1 MRGAKPPSTSERGWG
16 PASAEKRC
24 DGCGYHV
31 ITPMQYLRMLTN
43 SLIAGALVGAYVA
56 LLVLQLNPMV
66 RLDSMAVARL
76 IATWAAFYGVH
87 AAAFFYG
94 LIVLRQLL
102 AVEVRSPGW
111 ISLRLLAA
119 FGTIAVSMSAL
130 VTWLNLDGFRSVL
143 GPDAAA
149 CMTDGALVVSLSA
162 AVCMVLALVQARVR
176 RGRGITATV
185 FGLVLVASLA
195 GPLYLRGAGESTPPP
210 RTPVAAQLAPAQS
223 SARVH
228 MILLDGASLDF
239 IAPNAAGGRFPNFG
253 SLLDSG
259 AVMHLA
265 TLRPTQPA
273 PVWTAVATGKLPFKT
288 SVYSAARYVVPGSD
302 QPLDLL
308 PDFCFAQALV
318 RLGLIEQEERAS
330 DAVRARPIWELL
342 SGYGITAGVIDWP
355 LTYPAH
361 AVNGY
366 LISDEFLHRDAA
378 SVMASLGEPPLAYPP
393 DAAEEA
399 RIARQHAAPPGPA
412 SMAFAAQPGS
422 GTRPR
427 EGQVTPAHALAADVA
442 AEQIAQSFALR
453 RPVQFTA
460 IRYPGIDA
468 IGHYYL
474 RYALPRAFG
483 DVSDEERRRHGR
495 VLEQYYTYLDGI
507 VGRAMA
513 TLGPDDLLLVVS
525 GFGMEPLSLGKRLLE
540 RVMGDPELSGSHER
554 APDGFVMAYGRQV
567 GKGNFLRASVVDIA
581 PTVLYYFGLP
591 IARDL
596 DGFARTDMFTR
607 SFTDQ
612 RPITFIPFYDR

>member
-1 MRGAKPPSTSERGWG
+1 MI
-16 PASAEKRC
+16 
-24 DGCGYHV
+24 Y
-31 ITPMQYLRMLTN
+31 PMQYLRMLTN

-76 IATWAAFYGVH
+76 VMTWAAFHGIH

-94 LIVLRQLL
+94 LIVLRLL
-102 AVEVRSPGW
+102 IAVEVRSPGW

-143 GPDAAA
+143 GPAAA
-149 CMTDGALVVSLSA
+149 ERMTDGAVVLTLCA
-162 AVCMVLALVQARVR
+162 VVCMALSLVQARLQ
-176 RGRGITATV
+176 RGRGVVATV
-185 FGLVLVASLA
+185 FGLVLAVSL
-195 GPLYLRGAGESTPPP
+195 GVPLYLRGPGEPTPPA
-210 RTPVAAQLAPAQS
+210 RTPVAAQLAPAAS
-223 SARVH
+223 SARMH

-253 SLLDSG
+253 RLLDSG

-273 PVWTAVATGKLPFKT
+273 PVWTAVATGKLPYKT

-318 RLGLIEQEERAS
+318 RLGLIEEEGHGS

-361 AVNGY
+361 GINGY

-378 SVMASLGEPPLAYPP
+378 SLIASAGEPPLAYPP

-399 RIARQHAAPPGPA
+399 RVARDTVTSGPA
-412 SMAFAAQPGS
+412 SIVFTAQPPPPPGI
-422 GTRPR
+422 RPR

-442 AEQIAQSFALR
+442 AEQIAGALGEL
-453 RPVQFTA
+453 RPAQFTA

-483 DVSDEERRRHGR
+483 DVSDEERLRHGR

-507 VGRAMA
+507 VGRAM
-513 TLGPDDLLLVVS
+513 TSLGPDDLLLVVS

-554 APDGFVMAYGRQV
+554 APDGFVMAYGRHV
-567 GKGNFLRASVVDIA
+567 SKGNFLRASVVDIA

-596 DGFARTDMFTR
+596 DGFARTDIFTR
-607 SFTDQ
+607 SFTEE

>member
-1 MRGAKPPSTSERGWG
+1 
-16 PASAEKRC
+16 
-24 DGCGYHV
+24 
-31 ITPMQYLRMLTN
+31 MQYLRMLTN

-76 IATWAAFYGVH
+76 MLTWAAFYGVH
-87 AAAFFYG
+87 AAVFFYG
-94 LIVLRQLL
+94 LIVFRQLL
-102 AVEVRSPGW
+102 AVEVSSPGW

-119 FGTIAVSMSAL
+119 FGTMAVSMSAL

-143 GPDAAA
+143 GPIAAER
-149 CMTDGALVVSLSA
+149 MTDGALVVSLCA
-162 AVCMVLALVQARVR
+162 AICMALALLQARLQR
-176 RGRGITATV
+176 FRGIVATV

-195 GPLYLRGAGESTPPP
+195 GPLYFRGAGDSTPPP
-210 RTPVAAQLAPAQS
+210 RTPVAAQLAPAKS

-253 SLLDSG
+253 RLLDSG

-273 PVWTAVATGKLPFKT
+273 PVWTAVATGKLPYKT

-308 PDFCFAQALV
+308 PDFCFAHALV
-318 RLGLIEQEERAS
+318 RLGLIEEEGRGS
-330 DAVRARPIWELL
+330 DAVRARPLWELL

-361 AVNGY
+361 GVNGY
-366 LISDEFLHRDAA
+366 LISDEFLQRDAA
-378 SVMASLGEPPLAYPP
+378 SVIASIGEPPLAYPP

-399 RIARQHAAPPGPA
+399 AMARQNAPGPA
-412 SMAFAAQPGS
+412 SISFAAQPAS
-422 GTRPR
+422 GRRPR

-442 AEQIAQSFALR
+442 AEQIAESFSEL

-460 IRYPGIDA
+460 TRYPGIDA
-468 IGHYYL
+468 VGHYYL
-474 RYALPRAFG
+474 RYAQPRAFG
-483 DVSDEERRRHGR
+483 DVSDEERLRHGR

-507 VGRAMA
+507 VGRALA
-513 TLGPDDLLLVVS
+513 TLGPEDLLLVVS

-540 RVMGDPELSGSHER
+540 RVMGDSELSGSHER

-596 DGFARTDMFTR
+596 DGFARTDIFTR
-607 SFTDQ
+607 SFTEQ

>member
-1 MRGAKPPSTSERGWG
+1 ML
-16 PASAEKRC
+16 
-24 DGCGYHV
+24 
-31 ITPMQYLRMLTN
+31 PMQYLRMLTN
-43 SLIAGALVGAYVA
+43 SIVAGALVGAYVA
-56 LLVLQLNPMV
+56 LLVLQLNPLI
-66 RLDSMAVARL
+66 RLDSMASARL
-76 IATWAAFYGVH
+76 ILTWAAFYGVN

-102 AVEVRSPGW
+102 SVEVRTPSW
-111 ISLRLLAA
+111 ISLRLFAA
-119 FGTIAVSMSAL
+119 FGAIAVTMSVV

-149 CMTDGALVVSLSA
+149 RMTDGAIVLSMCA
-162 AVCMVLALVQARVR
+162 AICTSLALVQTRLSH
-176 RGRGITATV
+176 GRAIVAAAY
-185 FGLVLVASLA
+185 GLAIAASIA
-195 GPLYLRGAGESTPPP
+195 GPLYLRGAGDPTPPL
-210 RTPVAAQLAPAQS
+210 RRPVAPQLAPAQS
-223 SARVH
+223 SARVR

-253 SLLDSG
+253 RLLDNG
-259 AVMHLA
+259 AIMHLA

-273 PVWTAVATGKLPFKT
+273 PVWTSVATGKLPYKT

-302 QPLDLL
+302 QQLDLL

-318 RLGLIEQEERAS
+318 RLGLIQEEERAS

-361 AVNGY
+361 GVNGY
-366 LISDEFLHRDAA
+366 LISDEFLHRDPA
-378 SVMASLGEPPLAYPP
+378 SVTASLGELPLTYPS
-393 DAAEEA
+393 DAANEA
-399 RIARQHAAPPGPA
+399 RIARESGATGSATVV
-412 SMAFAAQPGS
+412 FAAQPAS
-422 GTRPR
+422 GTRLR
-427 EGQVTPAHALAADVA
+427 EGQITPASALAADIA
-442 AEQIAQSFALR
+442 AEQISESFAGL

-468 IGHYYL
+468 VGHYYL

-483 DVSDEERRRHGR
+483 DVSDDERLRHGR

-507 VGRAMA
+507 VGRAMS

-540 RVMGDPELSGSHER
+540 RAIGDRDLSGSHEA

-567 GKGNFLRASVVDIA
+567 AKGNLSRASVVDIA

-596 DGFARTDMFTR
+596 DGFARTDIFTR
-607 SFTDQ
+607 TFTEQ
-612 RPITFIPFYDR
+612 RPITFIPFDDR

>member
-1 MRGAKPPSTSERGWG
+1 MIR
-16 PASAEKRC
+16 
-24 DGCGYHV
+24 
-31 ITPMQYLRMLTN
+31 PMQYLRMLTN
-43 SLIAGALVGAYVA
+43 ALIAGALVGAYVA

-66 RLDSMAVARL
+66 QLGSVPVARL
-76 IATWAAFYGVH
+76 ILTWAAFYGIH

-94 LIVLRQLL
+94 LIVLRQLF
-102 AVEVRSPGW
+102 AVEVRPPGW

-119 FGTIAVSMSAL
+119 FGTMAVCMIAV

-149 CMTDGALVVSLSA
+149 RITNGALVESLCAVLCVS
-162 AVCMVLALVQARVR
+162 LALVQTRLQ
-176 RGRGITATV
+176 RGRRIVAAV

-195 GPLYLRGAGESTPPP
+195 GPLYLRGAGEPTPPP
-210 RTPVAAQLAPAQS
+210 RTPVAVQLVPAQS
-223 SARVH
+223 SSRVY
-228 MILLDGASLDF
+228 MILLDGASLEV
-239 IAPNAAGGRFPNFG
+239 IAPNTAGGRFPNFG
-253 SLLDSG
+253 RLLDGG

-273 PVWTAVATGKLPFKT
+273 PVWTAVATGKLPYKT
-288 SVYSAARYVVPGSD
+288 SVYSAGRYVVPGSD

-318 RLGLIEQEERAS
+318 RLGLIEEKGRAS

-361 AVNGY
+361 GVNGY
-366 LISDEFLHRDAA
+366 LISDEFLHRDPA
-378 SVMASLGEPPLAYPP
+378 SVMGSSGELPLAYPP
-393 DAAEEA
+393 EAADEA
-399 RIARQHAAPPGPA
+399 RAARLSGTRGAG
-412 SMAFAAQPGS
+412 SIAFAAQPAS
-422 GTRPR
+422 GTPLR
-427 EGQVTPAHALAADVA
+427 EGQVMPANALAADAA
-442 AEQIAQSFALR
+442 AEQIAESFGAV

-468 IGHYYL
+468 VGHYYL
-474 RYALPRAFG
+474 RYALPREFG
-483 DVSDEERRRHGR
+483 DVSDEERLRHGR

-507 VGRAMA
+507 VGRAM
-513 TLGPDDLLLVVS
+513 TSLGPDDLLLVVS
-525 GFGMEPLSLGKRLLE
+525 GFGMEPLSLGKRVLE
-540 RVMGDPELSGSHER
+540 RVIGDPELSGSHER

-567 GKGNFLRASVVDIA
+567 AKGNLMRASVVDIA

-596 DGFARTDMFTR
+596 DGFARTDIFTKA
-607 SFTDQ
+607 FTED
-612 RPITFIPFYDR
+612 RPITFIPFYER

>member
-1 MRGAKPPSTSERGWG
+1 MVRAIMIVS
-16 PASAEKRC
+16 
-24 DGCGYHV
+24 
-31 ITPMQYLRMLTN
+31 MQYFRMLTN
-43 SLIAGALVGAYVA
+43 ALVAGALVGAYVA
-56 LLVLQLNPMV
+56 LIVLQLNPLV
-66 RLDSMAVARL
+66 RLDSMAAARL
-76 IATWAAFYGVH
+76 ILTWAAFYGVH
-87 AAAFFYG
+87 AAAFFYA
-94 LIVLRQLL
+94 LIVLRQLF
-102 AVEVRSPGW
+102 AVEVRTPGW
-111 ISLRLLAA
+111 ISLRILAA
-119 FGTIAVSMSAL
+119 LCTIAVSISAI

-149 CMTDGALVVSLSA
+149 RMTDGALVVSLCA
-162 AVCMVLALVQARVR
+162 AVCTSLALVQTRLRQARAML
-176 RGRGITATV
+176 ATV
-185 FGLVLVASLA
+185 FGLVVVASLA
-195 GPLYLRGAGESTPPP
+195 WPLYLRGAGDPTPPP
-210 RTPVAAQLAPAQS
+210 RTPVAPQLAPAQS
-223 SARVH
+223 SARVR

-239 IAPNAAGGRFPNFG
+239 IAPNAAGGRLPNFG
-253 SLLDSG
+253 RLLDSG
-259 AVMHLA
+259 ATMHLA

-273 PVWTAVATGKLPFKT
+273 PVWTSVATGKLPYKT

-318 RLGLIEQEERAS
+318 RLGLIEEEDRAS

-361 AVNGY
+361 GVNGY
-366 LISDEFLHRDAA
+366 LISDEFLHRDPA
-378 SVMASLGEPPLAYPP
+378 SVTASMGQLPLTYPA
-393 DAAEEA
+393 DAADEA
-399 RIARQHAAPPGPA
+399 RIARESGATGSA
-412 SMAFAAQPGS
+412 SIVFAAQPAS
-422 GTRPR
+422 GMRLR
-427 EGQVTPAHALAADVA
+427 EGQVTPASALAADIA
-442 AEQIAQSFALR
+442 AERISESFAAL

-483 DVSDEERRRHGR
+483 DVSDDERLRHGR
-495 VLEQYYTYLDGI
+495 VLEQYYTYLDGV

-540 RVMGDPELSGSHER
+540 RVMGDPDLSGSHER

-567 GKGNFLRASVVDIA
+567 AKGSLPRASVVDIA

-596 DGFARTDMFTR
+596 DGFARTDIFTR
-607 SFTDQ
+607 GFTEQ

>member
-1 MRGAKPPSTSERGWG
+1 
-16 PASAEKRC
+16 
-24 DGCGYHV
+24 
-31 ITPMQYLRMLTN
+31 MLTN
-43 SLIAGALVGAYVA
+43 SLIAGALVGAYIA

-66 RLDSMAVARL
+66 QLDSMAVARL
-76 IATWAAFYGVH
+76 MMTWAAFYGIH

-94 LIVLRQLL
+94 LIVLRQLI

-119 FGTIAVSMSAL
+119 FGTIAVSMSA
-130 VTWLNLDGFRSVL
+130 VITWLNLDGFRSVI
-143 GPDAAA
+143 GPAAA
-149 CMTDGALVVSLSA
+149 ERMTDGALVVSLCA
-162 AVCMVLALVQARVR
+162 AICMALSLLQARLR
-176 RGRGITATV
+176 RGRGGAATV
-185 FGLVLVASLA
+185 FGLVLAASLA
-195 GPLYLRGAGESTPPP
+195 MPLYLRGAGEPTPPP

-239 IAPNAAGGRFPNFG
+239 IAPNAAGGRFPHFG
-253 SLLDSG
+253 RLLDSG

-273 PVWTAVATGKLPFKT
+273 SVWTAVATGKLPYKT

-308 PDFCFAQALV
+308 PDFCFAHALM
-318 RLGLIEQEERAS
+318 RLGLIEEKGHVS
-330 DAVRARPIWELL
+330 GAVRARPIWELL
-342 SGYGITAGVIDWP
+342 SGYGVTAGVIDWP

-361 AVNGY
+361 GVNGY

-378 SVMASLGEPPLAYPP
+378 SVLVSMDEPPLAFPA
-393 DAAEEA
+393 DAGEEA
-399 RIARQHAAPPGPA
+399 RIARQSTSAGPA
-412 SMAFAAQPGS
+412 AIVFAAQPEPPLGI
-422 GTRPR
+422 RPR
-427 EGQVTPAHALAADVA
+427 EAQVTPAHALAADVA
-442 AEQIAQSFALR
+442 AEQIAESFALR

-460 IRYPGIDA
+460 VRYPGIDA

-483 DVSDEERRRHGR
+483 DVSDQERLRHGR

-513 TLGPDDLLLVVS
+513 ALGPDDLLLVVS

-554 APDGFVMAYGRQV
+554 APDGFMLAYGRQV
-567 GKGNFLRASVVDIA
+567 AKGNFLRASVVDIA

-596 DGFARTDMFTR
+596 DGFARTDIFTR
-607 SFTDQ
+607 GFTEQ

>member
-1 MRGAKPPSTSERGWG
+1 MIS
-16 PASAEKRC
+16 
-24 DGCGYHV
+24 
-31 ITPMQYLRMLTN
+31 PMQYLRMLTN

-66 RLDSMAVARL
+66 QLGSMAVARL
-76 IATWAAFYGVH
+76 TLTWAAFYGVH
-87 AAAFFYG
+87 AAAFFYA
-94 LIVLRQLL
+94 LIVLRQLF
-102 AVEVRSPGW
+102 AVEVRPPGW

-119 FGTIAVSMSAL
+119 FGTIAVLMSAV

-149 CMTDGALVVSLSA
+149 RMANGVLVESLCA
-162 AVCMVLALVQARVR
+162 AVCMSLALVQARLR
-176 RGRGITATV
+176 RGRVVLATV

-195 GPLYLRGAGESTPPP
+195 GPLYLRGAGEPTPPP
-210 RTPVAAQLAPAQS
+210 RTPVAVQLAPAQS

-228 MILLDGASLDF
+228 MILLDGASLEI
-239 IAPNAAGGRFPNFG
+239 IAPNTAGGRFPNFG
-253 SLLDSG
+253 RLLDGG

-318 RLGLIEQEERAS
+318 RLGLIEEAGRAS

-361 AVNGY
+361 GVNGY
-366 LISDEFLHRDAA
+366 LISDEFLHRDPA
-378 SVMASLGEPPLAYPP
+378 SVIAPIGELPLAYPP
-393 DAAEEA
+393 EAVVEA
-399 RIARQHAAPPGPA
+399 RAALTSAART
-412 SMAFAAQPGS
+412 SSSIAFAAQPAI
-422 GTRPR
+422 R
-427 EGQVTPAHALAADVA
+427 EAQAMPVGAVPIDTA
-442 AEQIAQSFALR
+442 AEQLAESFRGL

-460 IRYPGIDA
+460 VRYPGIDA
-468 IGHYYL
+468 VGHYYL

-483 DVSDEERRRHGR
+483 DVSDEERLRHGR
-495 VLEQYYTYLDGI
+495 VLEQYYTYVDGI

-513 TLGPDDLLLVVS
+513 SLGPDDLLLVVS
-525 GFGMEPLSLGKRLLE
+525 GFGMEPLSLGKRVLE
-540 RVMGDPELSGSHER
+540 RVIGDPELSGSHER
-554 APDGFVMAYGRQV
+554 APDGFVMAYGRHV
-567 GKGNFLRASVVDIA
+567 AKGNLLRGSVVDIA

-596 DGFARTDMFTR
+596 DGFARTDIFTR
-607 SFTDQ
+607 SFTEE
-612 RPITFIPFYDR
+612 RPITFIPFYER

>member
-1 MRGAKPPSTSERGWG
+1 
-16 PASAEKRC
+16 
-24 DGCGYHV
+24 V
-31 ITPMQYLRMLTN
+31 ITPMQYFRMLTN

-76 IATWAAFYGVH
+76 VVTWAVFYGIH

-94 LIVLRQLL
+94 LIVLRQLI

-143 GPDAAA
+143 GPAAA
-149 CMTDGALVVSLSA
+149 ERMTDGALVTSLCA
-162 AVCMVLALVQARVR
+162 AICVALSLLQVR
-176 RGRGITATV
+176 MHRGRGIAAAI
-185 FGLVLVASLA
+185 FGLVLAASLA
-195 GPLYLRGAGESTPPP
+195 VPLYLRGPGEPMPPP

-253 SLLDSG
+253 RLLDSG

-318 RLGLIEQEERAS
+318 RLGLIEEEGRAS

-361 AVNGY
+361 GVNGY
-366 LISDEFLHRDAA
+366 LISDEFQHRDAA
-378 SVMASLGEPPLAYPP
+378 SVMASVGEPPLAYPP
-393 DAAEEA
+393 DVAEEA
-399 RIARQHAAPPGPA
+399 RVARQHVAPGPA
-412 SMAFAAQPGS
+412 SIVFTAQPQPAPGI
-422 GTRPR
+422 RPR
-427 EGQVTPAHALAADVA
+427 EGQVTPARALAADVA
-442 AEQIAQSFALR
+442 AEQIAGSLAEL

-474 RYALPRAFG
+474 RYAQPRAFG
-483 DVSDEERRRHGR
+483 DVSDEERLRHGR

-596 DGFARTDMFTR
+596 DGFARTDIFTR
-607 SFTDQ
+607 SFTEQ
-612 RPITFIPFYDR
+612 RPITFIPFYER

>member
-1 MRGAKPPSTSERGWG
+1 M
-16 PASAEKRC
+16 
-24 DGCGYHV
+24 V
-31 ITPMQYLRMLTN
+31 TPMQYLRMLTN
-43 SLIAGALVGAYVA
+43 ALMAGALVGAYVA

-76 IATWAAFYGVH
+76 MLTWAAFYGVH

-102 AVEVRSPGW
+102 AVEVVSPGW

-119 FGTIAVSMSAL
+119 LSTIAVSMSAI
-130 VTWLNLDGFRSVL
+130 VTWLNLHGFRSVL

-149 CMTDGALVVSLSA
+149 RMTGGALVVSVCA
-162 AVCMVLALVQARVR
+162 AICVGLALLQARLD
-176 RGRGITATV
+176 RGRGIAASG
-185 FGLVLVASLA
+185 FGLVLAASLA
-195 GPLYLRGAGESTPPP
+195 GPLYLRGAGEPTPPP

-239 IAPNAAGGRFPNFG
+239 IAPNAAGGRFPHFG
-253 SLLDSG
+253 RLLDSG

-273 PVWTAVATGKLPFKT
+273 PVWTAVATGKLPYKT

-318 RLGLIEQEERAS
+318 RLGWIEEEGRAS
-330 DAVRARPIWELL
+330 GAVRARPIWELL

-361 AVNGY
+361 GVNGY
-366 LISDEFLHRDAA
+366 LVSDEFFHRDAA
-378 SVMASLGEPPLAYPP
+378 SVVASLDEPPLVYPP
-393 DAAEEA
+393 DAADEA
-399 RIARQHAAPPGPA
+399 RMARQHAGSGPA
-412 SMAFAAQPGS
+412 SIAFAAQPAS
-422 GTRPR
+422 GPRSR
-427 EGQVTPAHALAADVA
+427 EGQVTSANALAADVA
-442 AEQIAQSFALR
+442 AEQIAESFGAL

-468 IGHYYL
+468 VGHYYL

-483 DVSDEERRRHGR
+483 DVSDEERLRHGR

-513 TLGPDDLLLVVS
+513 TLGPDDLLMVVS
-525 GFGMEPLSLGKRLLE
+525 GFGIEPLSLLKRLLE
-540 RVMGDPELSGSHER
+540 RVSGDPELSGSHER

-567 GKGNFLRASVVDIA
+567 AKGSFPRASVVDIA
-581 PTVLYYFGLP
+581 PTVLYYLGLP

-596 DGFARTDMFTR
+596 DGFARTDIFAP
-607 SFTDQ
+607 SFTEQ

>member
-1 MRGAKPPSTSERGWG
+1 
-16 PASAEKRC
+16 
-24 DGCGYHV
+24 
-31 ITPMQYLRMLTN
+31 MQYLRMLTN
-43 SLIAGALVGAYVA
+43 SLAAGALVGAYVA
-56 LLVLQLNPMV
+56 LLVLQLNPLI
-66 RLDSMAVARL
+66 RLDSIASARL
-76 IATWAAFYGVH
+76 ILTWAAFYGVH

-94 LIVLRQLL
+94 LIVVRQLL
-102 AVEVRSPGW
+102 SVEVRTPGW
-111 ISLRLLAA
+111 VSLRILAA
-119 FGTIAVSMSAL
+119 FGTLAVTMSGA

-143 GPDAAA
+143 GPDAASR
-149 CMTDGALVVSLSA
+149 MTDGALVLSICA
-162 AVCMVLALVQARVR
+162 AVCTSLALVQTRLHHGR
-176 RGRGITATV
+176 RILATA
-185 FGLVLVASLA
+185 FGLVIAASIA
-195 GPLYLRGAGESTPPP
+195 GPLYLRGAGDPTPPP
-210 RTPVAAQLAPAQS
+210 RTPVAPQLVPAQS
-223 SARVH
+223 SARVR

-253 SLLDSG
+253 RLLDNG
-259 AVMHLA
+259 AIMHLA

-273 PVWTAVATGKLPFKT
+273 PVWTSVATGKLPYKT

-318 RLGLIEQEERAS
+318 RLGLIEEEERAS

-361 AVNGY
+361 GVNGY
-366 LISDEFLHRDAA
+366 LISDEFLHRAPASVTASMSELPLTYPSDAA
-378 SVMASLGEPPLAYPP
+378 
-393 DAAEEA
+393 DDA
-399 RIARQHAAPPGPA
+399 RIARQIGPA
-412 SMAFAAQPGS
+412 DPAAVAFAAQPAS
-422 GTRPR
+422 GMPLRQ
-427 EGQVTPAHALAADVA
+427 GQITPASALAADIA
-442 AEQIAQSFALR
+442 SDQIFESFGEL

-460 IRYPGIDA
+460 IRYPGVDA
-468 IGHYYL
+468 VGHYYL

-483 DVSDEERRRHGR
+483 DVSDDERLRHGR

-540 RVMGDPELSGSHER
+540 RAIGDRDLSGSHEA

-567 GKGNFLRASVVDIA
+567 AKGNLSRASVVDIA

-596 DGFARTDMFTR
+596 DGFARTDIFTR
-607 SFTDQ
+607 SFTEQ